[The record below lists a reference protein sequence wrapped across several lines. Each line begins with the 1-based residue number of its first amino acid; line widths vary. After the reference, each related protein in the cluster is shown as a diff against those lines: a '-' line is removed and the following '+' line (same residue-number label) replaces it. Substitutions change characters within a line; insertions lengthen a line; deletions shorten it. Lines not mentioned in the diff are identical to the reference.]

1 MHTFPTFTHT
11 SINTPHSHTFHIF
24 LIFIDLTYF
33 FQNLFAQGRTR
44 ICNHDPDESNCEHFN
59 HRCHHHWLRSSYM
72 SMMMIIIKTVNANR
86 CQMRSLEATRVWKAP
101 HQVCHLSLSNFQ
113 FCTFTLSQC
122 GRLHASFVI
131 FHFQTL
137 TFKLSLSHI
146 NLHTF
151 TFTVW
156 RDPPGLSSFTFKLSL
171 SNFHFRTLTLTLS
184 LSNFHTFTRWKA
196 PHQVQHHLKSLACS
210 YPGSLQKSALKTFIR
225 RYVIAKFKV
234 SSP

>member
-1 MHTFPTFTHT
+1 M
-11 SINTPHSHTFHIF
+11 
-24 LIFIDLTYF
+24 
-33 FQNLFAQGRTR
+33 
-44 ICNHDPDESNCEHFN
+44 
-59 HRCHHHWLRSSYM
+59 
-72 SMMMIIIKTVNANR
+72 
-86 CQMRSLEATRVWKAP
+86 WKAP

-171 SNFHFRTLTLTLS
+171 SDFNFRTLTLTLS
-184 LSNFHTFTRWKA
+184 LSNFHTLEGPTPGLASSKKPCLFIPWFFTKECFENFY
-196 PHQVQHHLKSLACS
+196 PQICYCKIQSFQPLKRVALI
-210 YPGSLQKSALKTFIR
+210 LKTWSG
-225 RYVIAKFKV
+225 YNFKPP
-234 SSP
+234 SSPKLSSPSS